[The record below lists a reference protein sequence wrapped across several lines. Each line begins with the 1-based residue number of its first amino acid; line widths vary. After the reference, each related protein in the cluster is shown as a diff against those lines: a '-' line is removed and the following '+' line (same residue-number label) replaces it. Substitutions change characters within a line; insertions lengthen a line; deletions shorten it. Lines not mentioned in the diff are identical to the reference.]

1 MNEIIDAAGFD
12 LKLSGFRVDNVWS
25 SSRSPILKITLL
37 HFMYLLGAH
46 STVGE
51 WTSEDSLQQPVLSLH
66 SVSSKDQTL
75 VVTLGSEHL
84 SLLSHAKGS
93 RVYFFF

>member
-1 MNEIIDAAGFD
+1 MVLF
-12 LKLSGFRVDNVWS
+12 S
-25 SSRSPILKITLL
+25 IT
-37 HFMYLLGAH
+37 HFKNNLIALYVLLGAH

-51 WTSEDSLQQPVLSLH
+51 WTSEDSLQQLVLSLH

-75 VVTLGSEHL
+75 VVTLGSERL

-93 RVYFFF
+93 RVYFF